1 MRKLLVT
8 TAVAATLAG
17 SAFAIAA
24 FAAPGDPPPDGPR
37 HYGMEDRGFMLDAR
51 LAGMKAALKLTPEQ
65 EKLWT
70 PFETAVRDMAK
81 SRGEEMRAM
90 RDQREEAGARPSPIA
105 RMDEMADHMAKESAE
120 LKQVA
125 SAAKPLFDALDE
137 PAKRHFGPLLMTLR
151 EPAPR
156 PPHPPMEGPG
166 GPRPGEDMQ

>member
-8 TAVAATLAG
+8 TAVAAALAG

-24 FAAPGDPPPDGPR
+24 LAAPGDLPPDGPR

-51 LAGMKAALKLTPEQ
+51 LAGMKAALKLTPDQ

-81 SRGEEMRAM
+81 SRGEERRAM
-90 RDQREEAGARPSPIA
+90 REKREEADARPSPIE
-105 RMDEMADHMAKESAE
+105 RMDEIADHMAKESAE

-125 SAAKPLFDALDE
+125 SAAKPLYDALDE
-137 PAKRHFGPLLMTLR
+137 TGKRHFGPLLMSLR
-151 EPAPR
+151 DPPR
-156 PPHPPMEGPG
+156 HPPMEGPG
-166 GPRPGEDMQ
+166 GPGPGDDMR